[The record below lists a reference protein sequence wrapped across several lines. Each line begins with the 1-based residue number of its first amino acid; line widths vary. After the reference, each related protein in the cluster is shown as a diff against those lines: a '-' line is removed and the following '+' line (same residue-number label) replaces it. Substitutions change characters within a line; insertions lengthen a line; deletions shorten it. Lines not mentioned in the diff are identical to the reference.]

1 MKETLLH
8 SETGS
13 RPTKTKQFIAALR
26 IPLVTF
32 DRNLARMLS
41 GQARDHCCCPSS
53 ISSDGSFPGS
63 EPRRLSCLEGCSGR
77 NTCGP
82 TLAIKKHLLGCK
94 SCQISAFLER
104 DLAVW
109 RGGSPGLHHI
119 PSGLI
124 YSLRKVET
132 AFLPPRA
139 NWVCK
144 AIQRAARLLL

>member
-1 MKETLLH
+1 MKEALLH

-13 RPTKTKQFIAALR
+13 RPTKTKQFIAALH

-41 GQARDHCCCPSS
+41 GQARDHCCCRALFHQMGRSQVQNHGGLAAWKTAQEETPAV
-53 ISSDGSFPGS
+53 PHW
-63 EPRRLSCLEGCSGR
+63 RLRSTCS
-77 NTCGP
+77 
-82 TLAIKKHLLGCK
+82 GCK

-109 RGGSPGLHHI
+109 RGRSPGLHHI

-124 YSLRKVET
+124 YSLSKVET

-144 AIQRAARLLL
+144 TIQRAACLLL